1 MNDIQLRE
9 FTIGNS
15 KPLTLMGGMNVLES
29 RDLAMRV
36 AEEFKTVSDKLEI
49 NYIFKGSFDKANRS
63 SVTSFRGPGMEEG
76 LKILQEISTQL
87 NIPVITDIHEP
98 EQAVPVS
105 EVCEVVQIPAFLA
118 RQTDLVVAA
127 AQTNSILQFKKPQ
140 FLSAPEMKNIIEK
153 CESAGNNKITLCERG
168 NSFGYNNLIVDTL
181 NFQILKN
188 LNKPTIFDVTHSL
201 QLPGGLGN
209 AAGGRREFLLS
220 LAKAGISQGIA
231 GLFLEAHPDPDNAK
245 CDGPCALRLEMLKP
259 FLKQVKDL
267 DDFVKAQE
275 TLDIK

>member
-1 MNDIQLRE
+1 MMNKIKLRN
-9 FTIGNS
+9 FIIGNDEN
-15 KPLTLMGGMNVLES
+15 LTLMGGMNVLES

-36 AEEFKTVSDKLEI
+36 AESFVQASEALKI
-49 NYIFKGSFDKANRS
+49 NYIFKGSYDKANRS
-63 SVTSFRGPGMEEG
+63 SISSFRGPGMEEG
-76 LKILQEISTQL
+76 LKILQEIRDTF
-87 NIPVITDIHEP
+87 NIPVITDIHDP
-98 EQAVPVS
+98 IQAQPVS
-105 EVCEVVQIPAFLA
+105 EVCEIVQIPAFLA
-118 RQTDLVVAA
+118 RQTDLVSAA
-127 AQTNSILQFKKPQ
+127 AKTNSIIQFKKPQ
-140 FLSAPEMKNIIEK
+140 FLSAPEMKNTIEK
-153 CESAGNNKITLCERG
+153 CIASGNEKITLCERG

-188 LNKPTIFDVTHSL
+188 LSKPVIFDVTHSL

-245 CDGPCALRLEMLKP
+245 CDGPCALKLDMVMP

-267 DDFVKAQE
+267 DDFIKSQVS
-275 TLDIK
+275 LDI

>member
-1 MNDIQLRE
+1 MMNKIKLRN
-9 FTIGNS
+9 FIIGNDEN
-15 KPLTLMGGMNVLES
+15 LTLMGGMNVLES

-36 AEEFKTVSDKLEI
+36 AESFVQASEALKI
-49 NYIFKGSFDKANRS
+49 NYIFKGSYDKANRS
-63 SVTSFRGPGMEEG
+63 SISSFRGPGMEEG
-76 LKILQEISTQL
+76 LKILQEIRDTF

-98 EQAVPVS
+98 IQAQPVS
-105 EVCEVVQIPAFLA
+105 EVCEIVQIPAFLA
-118 RQTDLVVAA
+118 RQTDLVSAA
-127 AQTNSILQFKKPQ
+127 AKTNSIIQFKKPQ
-140 FLSAPEMKNIIEK
+140 FLSAPEMKNTIEK
-153 CESAGNNKITLCERG
+153 CIASGNEKITLCERG

-188 LNKPTIFDVTHSL
+188 LSKPVIFDVTHSL

-245 CDGPCALRLEMLKP
+245 CDGPCALKLDMVMP

-267 DDFVKAQE
+267 DDFIKSQDN
-275 TLDIK
+275 LDI